1 MVLASQNARQTP
13 RGRFM
18 TNSGGRRG
26 RWRRLFVPVILLAF
40 VGVLGWFTWSWMT
53 GEAQPLQRRETEGP
67 KVSDPLPQPTEV
79 PLTAMRP
86 SQESATAIIGDPAVS
101 TLSSTSSPPA
111 NPMPSPEPAAP
122 AAQGTTGTNG
132 TMTTGSANKVIG
144 EDPQPTGSAP
154 SASTAT
160 ASLDSALTLADSD
173 PVAARRALTRLLEGS
188 SLGTADRLRG
198 YEGINRINA
207 VLVFSNRVLPN
218 DPYTVQY
225 KVEEGDSLARIARS
239 QKLDCDWRFIQ
250 RINGIANPNAL
261 RVGQALKLPK
271 GAFHGEVRKGEYR
284 LNIFMG
290 DGAERV
296 MVASYPI
303 GLGELNS
310 TPTGAFVV
318 RPKSKLIDPE
328 WRNPRTGEFF
338 QSNDPKNPIG
348 ERWIGL
354 MGIEPHNRSFEG
366 YGIHGT
372 IELDSI
378 GQQKSMGCVRM
389 LPGDVELVYEVITE
403 PNSTVIIAP

>member
-1 MVLASQNARQTP
+1 V
-13 RGRFM
+13 
-18 TNSGGRRG
+18 
-26 RWRRLFVPVILLAF
+26 
-40 VGVLGWFTWSWMT
+40 
-53 GEAQPLQRRETEGP
+53 
-67 KVSDPLPQPTEV
+67 
-79 PLTAMRP
+79 
-86 SQESATAIIGDPAVS
+86 
-101 TLSSTSSPPA
+101 
-111 NPMPSPEPAAP
+111 
-122 AAQGTTGTNG
+122 
-132 TMTTGSANKVIG
+132 
-144 EDPQPTGSAP
+144 
-154 SASTAT
+154 
-160 ASLDSALTLADSD
+160 
-173 PVAARRALTRLLEGS
+173 
-188 SLGTADRLRG
+188 
-198 YEGINRINA
+198 
-207 VLVFSNRVLPN
+207 
-218 DPYTVQY
+218 
-225 KVEEGDSLARIARS
+225 
-239 QKLDCDWRFIQ
+239 DCDWRFIQ

-290 DGAERV
+290 EGADRV
-296 MVASYPI
+296 MVASYAI

-354 MGIEPHNRSFEG
+354 MGIEPHNRNFEG

>member
-1 MVLASQNARQTP
+1 
-13 RGRFM
+13 M
-18 TNSGGRRG
+18 TNSGGRG
-26 RWRRLFVPVILLAF
+26 RWRRLVVPVVLLAF
-40 VGVLGWFTWSWMT
+40 VGALGWFTWSWMT
-53 GEAQPLQRRETEGP
+53 GEAEPLQRRDAEGP
-67 KVSDPLPQPTEV
+67 MVSDPLPQPTKV

-86 SQESATAIIGDPAVS
+86 SQDNATAVIGDA
-101 TLSSTSSPPA
+101 TA
-111 NPMPSPEPAAP
+111 DAAP
-122 AAQGTTGTNG
+122 TTPTEPVAPTASPATTTSAAQGTPSTVAGGAIGSTG
-132 TMTTGSANKVIG
+132 KVIG
-144 EDPQPTGSAP
+144 EDPQPAGSAGAAPSAP
-154 SASTAT
+154 SAS
-160 ASLDSALTLADSD
+160 ASLESALALVDSD
-173 PVAARRALTRLLEGS
+173 PVAARKALTRLLEGS
-188 SLGTADRLRG
+188 ALGAADRLRG
-198 YEGINRINA
+198 YEAINRINA

-218 DPYTVQY
+218 DPYTMQY
-225 KVEEGDSLARIARS
+225 KVEEGDSLARIAKS

-290 DGAERV
+290 EGADRV
-296 MVASYPI
+296 MVASYAI

-372 IELDSI
+372 IEPETI
-378 GQQKSMGCVRM
+378 GQQRSMGCVRM